1 MTDRD
6 EKHPLF
12 WTEREKPDLPSAS
25 DGEGD
30 GASAAWNLTEVLAG
44 GRVVEFG
51 VEPDPYE
58 PGRWRGFFGVQGTER
73 MGLLPRSTA
82 DDARYD
88 IERCLSDLRQ
98 QSLSRATRKTE
109 IVLDAA
115 LLGADYE
122 SPEIV
127 PIDRSKKEI
136 VLRDLFPGASWTWH
150 AQDHLEAPAPTPGAD
165 DKWNDMIREHR
176 EQGKQKTP
184 SPRVYK
190 IKITVEYAELPELEG
205 QRLIHEAYEKSLEK
219 NKIEP

>member
-6 EKHPLF
+6 EEHPLF

-25 DGEGD
+25 DGKED
-30 GASAAWNLTEVLAG
+30 SAAAAWKLTEVLAD

-58 PGRWRGFFGVQGTER
+58 PGRWRGFFGIQGTER
-73 MGLLPRSTA
+73 MGLRPRASSE
-82 DDARYD
+82 DARYD
-88 IERCLSDLRQ
+88 VRDCLRDLRQ
-98 QSLSRATRKTE
+98 QSIAKATCKTE
-109 IVLDAA
+109 IVLNAA

-150 AQDHLEAPAPTPGAD
+150 AQDHLEAPQLRQGD
-165 DKWNDMIREHR
+165 NELDDMILKLR

-205 QRLIHEAYEKSLEK
+205 RRLIHEAYEKSLEK